1 MHPRTFLLLLLLAV
15 ALPTLAQPQPPQ
27 LTSADYARAEKFLG
41 YNTDPL
47 VLHSN
52 VRPNWILPKDPADR
66 FWYRVTVST
75 PPTPGS
81 EPGAEFILV
90 DPSKRTKQPAF
101 DHAKLATALST
112 AVGGDAKYD
121 ATHLPFQRIDFT
133 DPNSITVSANNK
145 PWKCD
150 TAGVQCNETKEAP
163 PTTDAPPTR
172 RGAAPRND
180 APSPDG
186 KLTAFIKDWN
196 LWIRDTATSKETQLT
211 TDGVK
216 DYGYATDNA
225 GWKDSNRPIVL
236 WSPDSKQ
243 IATFQQDQRKT
254 GDMYLVDT
262 KAGHPTLRAWKY
274 PLPGDA
280 DVTMIE
286 RVIINVEERKTVRLK
301 MPPDQHRSSLCDDI
315 TCRGSDLADAEWS
328 PNSKRLAFLSNSRD
342 HKEAR
347 LRVAD
352 AASGEIGEVLQEKV
366 ATQFESG
373 WAGVNW
379 RFMPESNELLWFT
392 ESSGWGHLYLHD
404 LATGR
409 VKNAVTSGDWVVTEV
424 IKVDPKDRVIYF
436 KAGGREPGRD
446 PYFQHFYKVH
456 FDGRNLTLLTPE
468 DANHDI
474 TMSPNGQYFVDVY
487 SKPDVAPTA
496 VLREATTGKRI
507 LELEKA
513 DISRLTATGWKPP
526 TPIKVK
532 ARDGQTDLYGLMFQP
547 TRLDPN
553 KKYPIV
559 NYIYPGPQGGSVGSR
574 SFASARSDN
583 QALAELGF
591 IVVSIDG
598 MGNPLRS
605 KKFHDFYYAN
615 MGDNT
620 LPDQIGAMKQLSA
633 KYPWID
639 IDRAGIWGHSGGGF
653 AAADAMFRYPEF
665 FKVDISEAG
674 NHDNRVYEDD
684 WGERYQGLLTKNDKG
699 ETNYDDQANQ
709 NHVRNLKGKLL
720 LAHGTMDN
728 NVPPY
733 NTLLVVDALIKANKD
748 FDLLMLPNRG
758 HGFGNEPYM
767 VRRRWDY
774 FVKWLQGAE
783 PPKEFELKPPRPAT
797 TRGPQAP

>member
-1 MHPRTFLLLLLLAV
+1 MF
-15 ALPTLAQPQPPQ
+15 AQPARQV
-27 LTSADYARAEKFLG
+27 TATDYAHAEKFMG
-41 YNTDPL
+41 YNTEPL
-47 VLHSN
+47 VLRSN
-52 VRPNWILPKDPADR
+52 VRPNWIAGTDR
-66 FWYRVTVST
+66 FWYRTAVST
-75 PPTPGS
+75 AAAGR
-81 EPGAEFILV
+81 EAGAEFILV
-90 DPSKRTKQPAF
+90 DPVKHTRLSAF
-101 DHAKLATALST
+101 DHAKIASALAA
-112 AVGGDAKYD
+112 AVGGNANYD
-121 ATHLPFQRIDFT
+121 ATHLPFQSIDFT
-133 DPNSITVSANNK
+133 VDGQSITVAANAK
-145 PWKCD
+145 RWKCD
-150 TAGVQCNETKEAP
+150 VAGAACAEDKSEPASQSPSA
-163 PTTDAPPTR
+163 AGGR
-172 RGAAPRND
+172 RGFAARND
-180 APSPDG
+180 SPSPDG
-186 KLTAFIKDWN
+186 KLTAVIKDWN
-196 LWIRDTATSKETQLT
+196 LWVRDVATGKETQLT

-243 IATFQQDQRKT
+243 IATFQQDQRKA

-262 KAGHPTLRAWKY
+262 RAGHPTLRVWKY
-274 PLPGDA
+274 PLPGDT

-315 TCRGSDLADAEWS
+315 SCRGIELADAEWS
-328 PNSKRLAFLSNSRD
+328 PNSKRLAFVSSSRD

-373 WAGVNW
+373 WTSVNW
-379 RFMPESNELLWFT
+379 RFLPESSELLWFT
-392 ESSGWGHLYLHD
+392 ESSGWGHLYMHD

-409 VKNAVTSGDWVVTEV
+409 VKNAVTSGDWVVTE
-424 IKVDPKDRVIYF
+424 ILRIDQKERVVYF
-436 KAGGREPGRD
+436 KAGGREKGRD
-446 PYFQHFYKVH
+446 PYFQHFYRVG
-456 FDGRNLTLLTPE
+456 FDGKNLTLLTPE
-468 DANHDI
+468 DANHDV
-474 TMSPNGQYFVDVY
+474 TVSSSGQYFVDVY
-487 SKPDVAPTA
+487 SKPDVAA
-496 VLREATTGKRI
+496 VAIVRDATGK
-507 LELEKA
+507 LVVELEKA
-513 DISRLTATGWKPP
+513 DISALRATGWKPP
-526 TPIKVK
+526 TPIIIK

-547 TRLDPN
+547 TTLEPN
-553 KKYPIV
+553 RKYPVV

-591 IVVSIDG
+591 VVVSIDG

-615 MGDNT
+615 LGDNT
-620 LPDQIGAMKQLSA
+620 LPDQIGGMKQLSA
-633 KYPWID
+633 RYAFID
-639 IDRAGIWGHSGGGF
+639 IERAGIWGHSGGGF

-665 FKVDISEAG
+665 FKVGISEAG

-709 NHVRNLKGKLL
+709 NHVKNLRGKLL

-774 FVKWLQGAE
+774 FVKWLAGAE
-783 PPKEFELKPPRPAT
+783 PPKEFELKPPRPAA
-797 TRGPQAP
+797 RP

>member
-1 MHPRTFLLLLLLAV
+1 M
-15 ALPTLAQPQPPQ
+15 
-27 LTSADYARAEKFLG
+27 G
-41 YNTDPL
+41 YNTEPL
-47 VLHSN
+47 VLHSG
-52 VRPNWILPKDPADR
+52 VRPNWIAGGDR

-75 PPTPGS
+75 PTGTGS
-81 EPGAEFILV
+81 EAGAEFVLI
-90 DPSKRTKQPAF
+90 DPVNRIKKPAF
-101 DHAKLATALST
+101 DHAKVAAALAT
-112 AVGGDAKYD
+112 AVGGDVKFD
-121 ATHLPFQRIDFT
+121 SSHLPFQTIDFAADNQAINVT
-133 DPNSITVSANNK
+133 ANSKRWTCDIAGALCVEAKSDMTAQPPRPNNAT
-145 PWKCD
+145 P
-150 TAGVQCNETKEAP
+150 
-163 PTTDAPPTR
+163 R
-172 RGAAPRND
+172 RGGAPRND
-180 APSPDG
+180 SPSPDG

-196 LWIRDTATSKETQLT
+196 LWVRDIASGKETQLT
-211 TDGVK
+211 TDGIK

-236 WSPDSKQ
+236 WSPDSRQ

-286 RVIINVEERKTVRLK
+286 RVIIMVDERKTVRLK

-315 TCRGSDLADAEWS
+315 SCRGSDLADAEWS
-328 PNSKRLAFLSNSRD
+328 PNSKRLAFVSNSRD

-373 WAGVNW
+373 WTSVNW
-379 RFMPESNELLWFT
+379 RFMPDSNELLWFT
-392 ESSGWGHLYLHD
+392 ESSGWGHLNLHD

-409 VKNAVTSGDWVVTEV
+409 VKNAVTSGDWVVTE
-424 IKVDPKDRVIYF
+424 ILKVDQKDRVVYF
-436 KAGGREPGRD
+436 KAGGREKGRD
-446 PYFQHFYKVH
+446 PYFEHFYRVG
-456 FDGRNLTLLTPE
+456 FDGNDLTLLTPE
-468 DANHDI
+468 DANHEV
-474 TMSPNGQYFVDVY
+474 TVSPSGQYFVDIY
-487 SKPDVAPTA
+487 SKPDVAPVA
-496 VLREATTGKRI
+496 LLRDANGRLV

-513 DISRLTATGWKPP
+513 DISQLLAAGWKPP
-526 TPIKVK
+526 TPIRVK

-553 KKYPIV
+553 RKYPIV

-574 SFASARSDN
+574 SFSSARSDN

-591 IVVSIDG
+591 VVVSIDG

-620 LPDQIGAMKQLSA
+620 LPDQIEGMRQLAA
-633 KYPWID
+633 KYPMID

-653 AAADAMFRYPEF
+653 AAADAMFRYPDF
-665 FKVDISEAG
+665 FKVGISEAG

-684 WGERYQGLLTKNDKG
+684 WAERYQGLLTKNDKG

-709 NHVRNLKGKLL
+709 NHVKNLKGKLL

-774 FVKWLQGAE
+774 FVKWLAGAE
-783 PPKEFELKPPRPAT
+783 PPKEFELKPPRPAA
-797 TRGPQAP
+797 RGPVMP

>member
-1 MHPRTFLLLLLLAV
+1 M
-15 ALPTLAQPQPPQ
+15 
-27 LTSADYARAEKFLG
+27 G
-41 YNTDPL
+41 YNTEPL
-47 VLHSN
+47 VLHSG
-52 VRPNWILPKDPADR
+52 VRPNWIASGDR
-66 FWYRVTVST
+66 FWYRVTVSSPIGT
-75 PPTPGS
+75 GGDA
-81 EPGAEFILV
+81 GAEFVLI
-90 DPSKRTKQPAF
+90 DPSNRIKKPAF
-101 DHAKLATALST
+101 DHAKVAAALALAI
-112 AVGGDAKYD
+112 GGDVKSD
-121 ATHLPFQRIDFT
+121 STHLPFQTIDFT
-133 DPNSITVSANNK
+133 ADDQSINVTANAKRWTCDVAGSVCAEAKADITAQQPRPNTRT
-145 PWKCD
+145 P
-150 TAGVQCNETKEAP
+150 
-163 PTTDAPPTR
+163 R
-172 RGAAPRND
+172 RGGGQRND
-180 APSPDG
+180 SPSPDG
-186 KLTAFIKDWN
+186 KLTAVIKDWN
-196 LWIRDTATSKETQLT
+196 LWVRDVATGKETQLT
-211 TDGVK
+211 TDGIK

-286 RVIINVEERKTVRLK
+286 RVIINVDERKTVRLK
-301 MPPDQHRSSLCDDI
+301 MPVDQHRSSLCDDI
-315 TCRGSDLADAEWS
+315 NCNGADLADAEWS
-328 PNSKRLAFLSNSRD
+328 PNSKRLVFVSNSRD

-373 WAGVNW
+373 WSSANW
-379 RFMPESNELLWFT
+379 RYLADSNELLWFT

-404 LATGR
+404 FATGR
-409 VKNAVTSGDWVVTEV
+409 VKNAVTSGDWVVTEIV
-424 IKVDPKDRVIYF
+424 KVDQKNRVVYF
-436 KAGGREPGRD
+436 KAGGREKSRD
-446 PYFQHFYKVH
+446 PYFQHFYRVG
-456 FDGRNLTLLTPE
+456 FDGNNITLLTPD
-468 DANHDI
+468 DADHDV
-474 TMSPNGQYFVDVY
+474 TMSPSGKYFVDVY
-487 SKPDVAPTA
+487 SRPDVAPVA
-496 VLREATTGKRI
+496 LLRDVDGRLV

-513 DISRLTATGWKPP
+513 DISQLLATGWKPP
-526 TPIKVK
+526 TPIRVK

-547 TRLDPN
+547 TRVDSN
-553 KKYPIV
+553 RKYPIV
-559 NYIYPGPQGGSVGSR
+559 NYIYPGPQGGSVGPR
-574 SFASARSDN
+574 SFVSARSDN

-591 IVVSIDG
+591 VVVSIDG

-615 MGDNT
+615 LGDNT
-620 LPDQIGAMKQLSA
+620 LPDQMEGMKQLAA
-633 KYPWID
+633 KYPIID

-653 AAADAMFRYPEF
+653 AAADAMFRYPDF
-665 FKVDISEAG
+665 FKVGISEAG

-709 NHVRNLKGKLL
+709 NHVKNLKGKLL

-728 NVPPY
+728 NVPPN

-758 HGFGNEPYM
+758 HGFANEPYM

-774 FVKWLQGAE
+774 FVRWLAGAE
-783 PPKEFELKPPRPAT
+783 PPKEFELKPPRPAIA
-797 TRGPQAP
+797 RGPVMQ